1 MNWFVAILIVMCRV
15 ADESPDKPLF
25 DRQIRIVKASDAEVA
40 FQKAMKL
47 GEAENHSYKNGRG
60 ELVSW
65 EFVGLGDLCQLQ
77 EEQIG
82 DGTEV
87 YSRLDRGNPETE
99 VIRSKEKLT
108 VFWAEANMQKT
119 ARELLGENTRRFAP
133 R

>member
-1 MNWFVAILIVMCRV
+1 MNWFVTILIVRCRV
-15 ADESPDKPLF
+15 EGESPDNPLF
-25 DRQIRIVKASDAEVA
+25 DRQIRVLKASDAEVA

-47 GEAENHSYKNGRG
+47 GEAENHSYNNGRG
-60 ELVSW
+60 DNVAW

-77 EEQIG
+77 EEQIS

-87 YSRLDRGNPETE
+87 YSRLDHGNPETE

-108 VFWAEANMQKT
+108 AFWTASNMQKT
-119 ARELLGENTRRFAP
+119 AHKLLGESTRRFAP